1 MLGVCDVERK
11 RDTLAT
17 RGSNARRPVYPSPA
31 SAPAGYCHRTSIA
44 HRPSRT
50 SMISSTPLLRTLE
63 FGMSA
68 FIAARNP
75 RSVASCVETT
85 PPWAKVAP

>member
-11 RDTLAT
+11 RDALAT

-31 SAPAGYCHRTSIA
+31 SAPAGCCHRTSIA
-44 HRPSRT
+44 HRPSKT
-50 SMISSTPLLRTLE
+50 SMIFSMPLLRTLE

-68 FIAARNP
+68 FTAGRALERRP
-75 RSVASCVETT
+75 
-85 PPWAKVAP
+85 

>member
-11 RDTLAT
+11 RDALAT

-31 SAPAGYCHRTSIA
+31 SAPAGCCHRTSIA

-50 SMISSTPLLRTLE
+50 SMIFSTPLLRTLE

-68 FIAARNP
+68 FTAGLSTEG
-75 RSVASCVETT
+75 RSRTGQRWPGGSG
-85 PPWAKVAP
+85 